1 LVLVPAGTFQQGSPE
16 SETGRLPNEGPR
28 HSVTFPNPFLISKY
42 EITNKQYRL
51 FDPTHTSS
59 KVLNT
64 DLDGDRQPVVGIT
77 WSQAKDYCAWLTK
90 QASMTFSL
98 PTEAEWEYA
107 CRAGTDTRRY
117 WGDDPDN
124 NQTWKYANAADISSA
139 SAGLQFGNPFPNDDG
154 FAGSSPVGSF
164 LPNAYGIYDMMGN
177 VWEWCEDW
185 FGLYTADAAI
195 DPSGPQR
202 GYSKVIRGGSWQDG
216 TDILR
221 SAFRGGAPPD
231 RARNYI
237 GFRVVVRI

>member
-1 LVLVPAGTFQQGSPE
+1 
-16 SETGRLPNEGPR
+16 
-28 HSVTFPNPFLISKY
+28 
-42 EITNKQYRL
+42 
-51 FDPTHTSS
+51 
-59 KVLNT
+59 
-64 DLDGDRQPVVGIT
+64 
-77 WSQAKDYCAWLTK
+77 
-90 QASMTFSL
+90 
-98 PTEAEWEYA
+98 
-107 CRAGTDTRRY
+107 
-117 WGDDPDN
+117 
-124 NQTWKYANAADISSA
+124 
-139 SAGLQFGNPFPNDDG
+139 
-154 FAGSSPVGSF
+154 